1 MLDNWIGLA
10 PEKTY
15 KLSEESGREEISR
28 LFKFY
33 ETDLSTLPPEVEGA
47 ADQVL
52 SRLLSAIREGKIEL
66 ADNDKTGDLEI
77 IQHLKNG
84 DTLKYRS
91 LQGKDKTR
99 LENAADPIRKMYLL
113 AGILCGL
120 GEDVITKLPAPDLR
134 VAEAVS
140 TFLLIMA

>member
-1 MLDNWIGLA
+1 MLDNWKGLA
-10 PEKTY
+10 PEKNF

-33 ETDLSTLPPEVEGA
+33 ESDLTTLPPEVEGG

-84 DTLKYRS
+84 DALKFRA

-99 LENAADPIRKMYLL
+99 LENAADPVRQMHLL

-120 GEDVITKLPAPDLR
+120 GEDVITKLPIPDLR
-134 VAEAVS
+134 ATEAAMS
-140 TFLLIMA
+140 FLLIMA